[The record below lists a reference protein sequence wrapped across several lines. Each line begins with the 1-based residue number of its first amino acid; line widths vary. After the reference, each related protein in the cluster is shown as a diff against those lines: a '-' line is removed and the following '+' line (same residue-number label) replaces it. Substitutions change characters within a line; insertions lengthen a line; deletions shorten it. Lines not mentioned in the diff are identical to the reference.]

1 MRMYSNEEFKIIDT
15 ILDKEEK
22 NKIYTQEEW
31 NFVKDLDFS
40 DKALPGIA
48 KLVWKHGNN
57 PKAITLI
64 LKILKDEEIEEYNNI
79 FDKVL
84 KVNNICNSNN

>member
-1 MRMYSNEEFKIIDT
+1 MRIYSNEEFKIIDT

-40 DKALPGIA
+40 DKALPEIA
-48 KLVWKHGNN
+48 KLVWKYRNN
-57 PKAITLI
+57 NKFLNSM

-79 FDKVL
+79 FDKV
-84 KVNNICNSNN
+84 KKITV

>member
-1 MRMYSNEEFKIIDT
+1 MRIYSNEEFKIIDT

-40 DKALPGIA
+40 DKALPETA
-48 KLVWKHGNN
+48 KLVWKHRNN
-57 PKAITLI
+57 TKFLNVM
-64 LKILKDEEIEEYNNI
+64 LKILKDEGIEEYNNI
-79 FDKVL
+79 FDKVM
-84 KVNNICNSNN
+84 V

>member
-1 MRMYSNEEFKIIDT
+1 MRIYSTEEFKIIDT

-40 DKALPGIA
+40 DKALPETA
-48 KLVWKHGNN
+48 KLVWKHRNN
-57 PKAITLI
+57 TKFLNAM
-64 LKILKDEEIEEYNNI
+64 LKTLKDEGIEEYNNI
-79 FDKVL
+79 FDKVM
-84 KVNNICNSNN
+84 V

>member
-1 MRMYSNEEFKIIDT
+1 MRIYSNEEFKIIDT

-40 DKALPGIA
+40 DKALPEIA
-48 KLVWKHGNN
+48 KLVWKHKNN
-57 PKAITLI
+57 TKFLNAM

-79 FDKVL
+79 FDKVQ
-84 KVNNICNSNN
+84 KVTV

>member
-1 MRMYSNEEFKIIDT
+1 MRIYSTEEFKIIDT

-40 DKALPGIA
+40 DKALPETA
-48 KLVWKHGNN
+48 KLVWKHRNN
-57 PKAITLI
+57 TKFLNAM
-64 LKILKDEEIEEYNNI
+64 LKILKDEGIEEYNNI
-79 FDKVL
+79 FDKVM
-84 KVNNICNSNN
+84 V

>member
-1 MRMYSNEEFKIIDT
+1 MRIYSNEEFKIIDT
-15 ILDKEEK
+15 ILNKEEK

-40 DKALPGIA
+40 DKALPETA
-48 KLVWKHGNN
+48 KLVWKHRNN
-57 PKAITLI
+57 TKFLDAM

-79 FDKVL
+79 FYKVK
-84 KVNNICNSNN
+84 KVTV